1 MNRALTATIGLAA
14 IGLPTANAFAAAE
27 AGAATAAAAKKVVV
41 TRKFTGPTAQ
51 ADQWGTV
58 QINVTVRKTTSTVNG
73 HKKVT
78 RKIVDIGGS
87 FSYHTDR
94 SQYIMSQSLP
104 MLRQAALQAQSANV
118 DTISGATY
126 TSDAFKQSLQA
137 ALLKAQQ
144 S

>member
-1 MNRALTATIGLAA
+1 MNRALTATLGLAA
-14 IGLPTANAFAAAE
+14 IGLPAANALAPTA
-27 AGAATAAAAKKVVV
+27 AGAATATTAKKVVV
-41 TRKFTGPTAQ
+41 TRKFNGPAAE
-51 ADQWGTV
+51 ADRWGTV
-58 QINVTVRKTTSTVNG
+58 QVTVTVRKTTTTVNG

-78 RKIVDIGGS
+78 RKLVDIGGS
-87 FSYHTDR
+87 YSYHTDR

-104 MLRQAALQAQSANV
+104 MLRQAALTAQSANV